1 MELIA
6 VPKELILRTIASL
19 DLVIVRNQVNRQ
31 DIHED
36 LMLSNLVEEY
46 KQALYP
52 TIERL

>member
-19 DLVIVRNQVNRQ
+19 NLEISKHIEKHNMSEAAKLSDLI
-31 DIHED
+31 
-36 LMLSNLVEEY
+36 EEY
-46 KQALYP
+46 LKLLYP